1 MVGNGL
7 IFCAQLRNIK
17 NREEGE
23 NERELSKGIKEE
35 LLKSLTD
42 GEIKFKFG

>member
-7 IFCAQLRNIK
+7 IFCPQLRSIK

-23 NERELSKGIKEE
+23 NERERRNGIKEE
-35 LLKSLTD
+35 LLKSLID
-42 GEIKFKFG
+42 DEIKFKFG